1 MEQTRG
7 WTHSSL
13 CRIRS
18 SGGISTWTTWSLR
31 WPRSPKRRPWK
42 NFKGRCKNDSWA
54 WAWGKLWRAQTN
66 CVNVCYCAD
75 GLYRSRI
82 FPGMLFSV
90 RYNPI
95 FLTFMGRGSR
105 CYFPVFIQGANLS
118 VGDLHFSQ
126 GDVSFPFRQLYVM
139 LIPLHRVKWVLYYR
153 EERYGWLLSL

>member
-31 WPRSPKRRPWK
+31 WPRSPKRRLWE
-42 NFKGRCKNDSWA
+42 NLKGRCKNDSWA
-54 WAWGKLWRAQTN
+54 WAWGKLWRAQTS

-95 FLTFMGRGSR
+95 FSRSWEGALGVISLSSSKEQICRSGIYIFLKAMWAFYFDNCMWCWYCFIGRSESCIVKKKKRWLTS
-105 CYFPVFIQGANLS
+105 
-118 VGDLHFSQ
+118 
-126 GDVSFPFRQLYVM
+126 
-139 LIPLHRVKWVLYYR
+139 
-153 EERYGWLLSL
+153 